1 MRFRRNKKNRIIS
14 VLDTTPLVNVVY
26 LLLIFFLLST
36 GLPLKT
42 SEPDLLT
49 STSRRGGTTAGSMT
63 VVILPEQITI
73 DGKPVSEGTLAGL
86 PRDRDIVIMA
96 SRGIT
101 YIKVITILDVLRA
114 SGHTR
119 LSLATKPIQE

>member
-36 GLPLKT
+36 GLPLRI
-42 SEPDLLT
+42 SESNLLI
-49 STSRRGGTTAGSMT
+49 SMSGSGGTTAGSIT
-63 VVILPEQITI
+63 IVILPEQIII
-73 DGKPVSEGTLAGL
+73 DGKPASEQGLAGL
-86 PRDRDIVIMA
+86 PRDRDIVILA
-96 SRGIT
+96 SRDIT
-101 YIKVITILDVLRA
+101 YIKVITILDVLRV

>member
-1 MRFRRNKKNRIIS
+1 MRFRRNKKNRVIS

-26 LLLIFFLLST
+26 LLLIFFLLSM
-36 GLPLKT
+36 GLPLRT
-42 SEPDLLT
+42 SERDLLT
-49 STSRRGGTTAGSMT
+49 SMSGRVGTTAGSMT
-63 VVILPEQITI
+63 VAILPEQIII
-73 DGKPVSEGTLAGL
+73 DGRPVSEQTLAGL

-96 SRGIT
+96 SRDIA

-119 LSLATKPIQE
+119 LSLTTKPIQE

>member
-26 LLLIFFLLST
+26 LLLIFFLLLT

-42 SEPDLLT
+42 SGPDLLT
-49 STSRRGGTTAGSMT
+49 STSGRGGSTAGSMT
-63 VVILPEQITI
+63 VVILPEQIII
-73 DGKPVSEGTLAGL
+73 DGKPVSEQTLTEL
-86 PRDRDIVIMA
+86 PRNRDIIIMA
-96 SRGIT
+96 SRDIT
-101 YIKVITILDVLRA
+101 YIKMITILDVLRA